1 MDSHYAYFMNVI
13 IICAELRNWL
23 SKQIKRG
30 SSMLYSNIP
39 SVSVP
44 MVRVITVTGSG
55 AVEALPNYVQLQ
67 LEVRT
72 EGEEVQ
78 QTQAEN
84 AEITNRVIQSLIA
97 LNIPRENIQT
107 AAFNVF
113 PRYDFI
119 EGKQL
124 FRGYEVTNALTVK
137 IADVEKAG
145 IVIDTAVASGA
156 NSVSSIQFGLDNP
169 ELFYQQAL
177 QRALQNAQMKAQT
190 IAQTMKLVLHP
201 QPISIV
207 EEQQQNE
214 PVRYK
219 TLSMASS
226 QMGTPIEQG
235 VITISA
241 TVTVKYQ
248 Y

>member
-1 MDSHYAYFMNVI
+1 
-13 IICAELRNWL
+13 
-23 SKQIKRG
+23 
-30 SSMLYSNIP
+30 MLYSGVP
-39 SVSVP
+39 SLSVP
-44 MVRVITVTGSG
+44 MVRVITVTGNG
-55 AVEALPNYVQLQ
+55 VVEALPNFVQLQ
-67 LEVRT
+67 VEVRT

-84 AEITNRVIQSLIA
+84 AEIMYRVIQSLLD
-97 LNIPRENIQT
+97 LNIPREHIQT

-119 EGKQL
+119 EGEQL
-124 FRGYEVTNALTVK
+124 FRGYQVTNALTVK
-137 IADVEKAG
+137 IADIEKAG
-145 IVIDTAVASGA
+145 IVIDAAVANGA

-169 ELFYQQAL
+169 ELVYQQAL
-177 QRALQNAQMKAQT
+177 QLALQNAQTKAQT
-190 IAQTMKLVLHP
+190 IAQTMKLALYP

-226 QMGTPIEQG
+226 QAGTPIEQG
-235 VITISA
+235 EISVSA

>member
-1 MDSHYAYFMNVI
+1 
-13 IICAELRNWL
+13 
-23 SKQIKRG
+23 
-30 SSMLYSNIP
+30 MLYSGIP
-39 SVSVP
+39 TLSVP

-55 AVEALPNYVQLQ
+55 VVEVSPNYVQLQ
-67 LEVRT
+67 VEVRT

-84 AEITNRVIQSLIA
+84 AEIMSRVIQSLLA

-113 PRYDFI
+113 PQYDYI

-124 FRGYEVTNALTVK
+124 FRGYEVTNAITVK
-137 IADVEKAG
+137 IDDVGKAG
-145 IVIDTAVASGA
+145 IVIDTAVANGA
-156 NSVSSIQFGLDNP
+156 NSISSIQFGLDNP
-169 ELFYQQAL
+169 ELVYQQAL
-177 QRALQNAQMKAQT
+177 QRSLHDAQVKAQT
-190 IAQTMKLVLHP
+190 IAQTMKLTLHP

-207 EEQQQNE
+207 EEQQQSGPE
-214 PVRYK
+214 RYK

-226 QMGTPIEQG
+226 QAGTPIEQG
-235 VITISA
+235 EISVTA

>member
-1 MDSHYAYFMNVI
+1 
-13 IICAELRNWL
+13 
-23 SKQIKRG
+23 
-30 SSMLYSNIP
+30 MLYSGIP
-39 SVSVP
+39 SLSVP

-55 AVEALPNYVQLQ
+55 VVEALPNYVQLQ
-67 LEVRT
+67 VEVRS

-78 QTQAEN
+78 QTQVEN
-84 AEITNRVIQSLIA
+84 AEIMNRVIQSLLA

-107 AAFNVF
+107 AAFNIF
-113 PRYDFI
+113 PQYDFI

-137 IADVEKAG
+137 IDDTEKAG
-145 IVIDTAVASGA
+145 IVIDTAVANGA

-169 ELFYQQAL
+169 ELVYQQAL
-177 QRALQNAQMKAQT
+177 QRALQNTQTKAQT
-190 IAQTMKLVLHP
+190 IAQTMKLTLYP

-207 EEQQQNE
+207 EEQQQNG
-214 PVRYK
+214 PVLYK

-226 QMGTPIEQG
+226 QAGTPIEQG
-235 VITISA
+235 EISVTA

>member
-1 MDSHYAYFMNVI
+1 
-13 IICAELRNWL
+13 
-23 SKQIKRG
+23 
-30 SSMLYSNIP
+30 MLYSGIP
-39 SVSVP
+39 SLSVP

-55 AVEALPNYVQLQ
+55 VVEAVPNYVQLQ
-67 LEVRT
+67 VEVRT

-78 QTQAEN
+78 RTQAEN
-84 AEITNRVIQSLIA
+84 AEIMNRVIQSLLA

-113 PRYDFI
+113 PQYDFI

-156 NSVSSIQFGLDNP
+156 NSVSSIRFGLDNP
-169 ELFYQQAL
+169 ELVYQQAL
-177 QRALQNAQMKAQT
+177 QRALQNAQTKAQT
-190 IAQTMKLVLHP
+190 IAQTMKLALYP

-207 EEQQQNE
+207 EEQQQNGPE
-214 PVRYK
+214 LYK

-235 VITISA
+235 EISVSA

>member
-1 MDSHYAYFMNVI
+1 
-13 IICAELRNWL
+13 
-23 SKQIKRG
+23 
-30 SSMLYSNIP
+30 MLYSGIP
-39 SVSVP
+39 SLSVP
-44 MVRVITVTGSG
+44 MVRIITVTGSG
-55 AVEALPNYVQLQ
+55 TVEVSPNYVQLQ
-67 LEVRT
+67 VEVRT

-84 AEITNRVIQSLIA
+84 AEIMNRVIQSLLA

-107 AAFNVF
+107 AAFNIF
-113 PRYDFI
+113 PQYDFI

-137 IADVEKAG
+137 IDDVEKAS
-145 IVIDTAVASGA
+145 IVIDTAVANGA

-169 ELFYQQAL
+169 ELVYQHAL
-177 QRALQNAQMKAQT
+177 QRALQNAQTKAQT
-190 IAQTMKLVLHP
+190 IAQSMKLALHP

-207 EEQQQNE
+207 EEQHQNVPE
-214 PVRYK
+214 RYK

-226 QMGTPIEQG
+226 QVGTPIEQG
-235 VITISA
+235 EIPVSA

>member
-1 MDSHYAYFMNVI
+1 
-13 IICAELRNWL
+13 
-23 SKQIKRG
+23 
-30 SSMLYSNIP
+30 MLYSGIP
-39 SVSVP
+39 SLSVP

-55 AVEALPNYVQLQ
+55 VVETMPNYVQLQ
-67 LEVRT
+67 VEVRT

-78 QTQAEN
+78 QTQREN
-84 AEITNRVIQSLIA
+84 AEIMNRVIQSLLA

-107 AAFNVF
+107 AAFNIF
-113 PRYDFI
+113 PQYDYI

-137 IADVEKAG
+137 IPDVEKAG

-156 NSVSSIQFGLDNP
+156 NSVSSIRFGLDNP
-169 ELFYQQAL
+169 ELVYQQAL
-177 QRALQNAQMKAQT
+177 QRALHNAQTKAQT
-190 IAQTMKLVLHP
+190 IAQTMKLALYS

-207 EEQQQNE
+207 EEKQNGPE
-214 PVRYK
+214 LYK
-219 TLSMASS
+219 TLSVARS
-226 QMGTPIEQG
+226 QMATPIEQG
-235 VITISA
+235 EISVSA

>member
-1 MDSHYAYFMNVI
+1 
-13 IICAELRNWL
+13 
-23 SKQIKRG
+23 
-30 SSMLYSNIP
+30 MLYSGIP
-39 SVSVP
+39 SLSVP

-55 AVEALPNYVQLQ
+55 VVEALPNYVQLQ
-67 LEVRT
+67 VEVRS

-78 QTQAEN
+78 QTQVEN
-84 AEITNRVIQSLIA
+84 AEIMNRVIQSLLA

-107 AAFNVF
+107 AAFNIF
-113 PRYDFI
+113 PQYDFI

-137 IADVEKAG
+137 IDDTEKAG
-145 IVIDTAVASGA
+145 IVIDTAVANGA

-169 ELFYQQAL
+169 ELVYQQAL
-177 QRALQNAQMKAQT
+177 QRALQNTQTKAQT
-190 IAQTMKLVLHP
+190 IAQTMKLTLYP

-207 EEQQQNE
+207 EEQQQNG
-214 PVRYK
+214 PVLYK

-226 QMGTPIEQG
+226 QVGTPIEQG
-235 VITISA
+235 EISVTA